1 MITFRYYNDSG
12 MIEHFKSLKTTKN
25 KAATKFFL
33 KYQDKWHSFAKDYE
47 TVNII
52 CCLVNLQIL
61 NLNEHEQVKVN
72 VSNAVRYLGK
82 EI

>member
-1 MITFRYYNDSG
+1 MTDKVIT
-12 MIEHFKSLKTTKN
+12 FKSLKTTKN
-25 KAATKFFL
+25 KTATKFFL
-33 KYQDKWHSFAKDYE
+33 KYADKWHSFAKDYE

-72 VSNAVRYLGK
+72 VSNAKLY
-82 EI
+82 INN